1 MLDTTLRPICF
12 GIPNDVKPEVAKT
25 VGAEKFK
32 RYEYALYVCAQL
44 SRIVYADS
52 GIIWHILKDSFG
64 KNNDIVNMTITKYDK
79 MFLAQKRMPISSQAG
94 EPGTSRPPESYSLV
108 PSDGTNPYG
117 VYISSPS
124 DCTVLFVKATQLSP
138 NPNSPFL
145 PTDLFITFKGSST
158 LKNFKHD
165 LMSQFSAGKLIS
177 IASEII
183 NNDVGKVT
191 LAFVKPIL
199 KAWKVLIKGLED
211 FTTDG
216 CRLFL
221 TGHSLGGAYTSLFAF
236 ILAEAK
242 LSGKIPVLNKVKSIH
257 IVTFGAPTILS
268 GHARNEFNKHL
279 DSGFLTLDRVVS
291 QAVAARSAVSQI
303 AVGGIMGPNDVIPSI
318 PVGFNHP
325 GFTPGSL
332 EYRPEA
338 NGRPY
343 QMQNI
348 RSFYGAPSK
357 TNYRDPTTWPFPQF
371 TEISEKEGK
380 EDAATTEELKELEQV
395 KVEESK
401 GEEVQVQEGGGL
413 FDAGRYK
420 AEYDRQTKM
429 HIPNFVSVLGSKY
442 AFGFAHAEYLGLFFL
457 GGFRLYGMKNPAST
471 SLAYFY
477 LNDKGVKINYFPTT
491 DRPEPGQEG
500 AGRTRRIKA
509 RKLKHKN
516 RKNQHKRTRKN

>member
-12 GIPNDVKPEVAKT
+12 GIQKDVTPELAKT

-32 RYEYALYVCAQL
+32 RYEYVLYVCAQL

-64 KNNDIVNMTITKYDK
+64 KNNDVVNMTVTKYDK
-79 MFLAQKRMPISSQAG
+79 QFLAQKRMPISSQAG

-117 VYISSPS
+117 VYVSSPS

-138 NPNSPFL
+138 NPNSMFL
-145 PTDLFITFKGSST
+145 PTDLFISFKGSST
-158 LKNFKHD
+158 MKNFKHD
-165 LMSQFSAGKLIS
+165 IMSQFSAGKLIS
-177 IASEII
+177 LASGVID
-183 NNDVGKVT
+183 NDVGKVT
-191 LAFVKPIL
+191 LAFVKPII

-211 FTTDG
+211 FTSDG
-216 CRLFL
+216 CRVFL

-242 LSGKIPVLNKVKSIH
+242 LTGKIPVLNRIKSIH
-257 IVTFGAPTILS
+257 IVTFGACRILS

-279 DSGFLTLDRVVS
+279 ESGFLTLDRVVN
-291 QAVAARSAVSQI
+291 QAVAARSSVSQI
-303 AVGGIMGPNDVIPSI
+303 ALGGIMGPNDVIPSV

-325 GFTPGSL
+325 GYTPGSM

-357 TNYRDPTTWPFPQF
+357 TNDRDPTTWPFPQF
-371 TEISEKEGK
+371 TEISEAEGK
-380 EDAATTEELKELEQV
+380 SEVPTTEELAELKDA
-395 KVEESK
+395 KVEEK
-401 GEEVQVQEGGGL
+401 GEEVQEGGGL
-413 FDAGRYK
+413 FDSGRYK
-420 AEYDRQTKM
+420 AEYDRQTKLR
-429 HIPNFVSVLGSKY
+429 IPNFISVNGSKWAY
-442 AFGFAHAEYLGLFFL
+442 TFAHAEYLGLFYL
-457 GGFRLYGMKNPAST
+457 GGLRRPGMKPPAST

-477 LNDKGVKINYFPTT
+477 LNNAGVKINYLPTT

-500 AGRTRRIKA
+500 GRTRRVKA

-516 RKNQHKRTRKN
+516 RKNQNKRTRKN